1 MTLRHRL
8 LLVYLIVV
16 LLSVAT
22 VGVTAFEFNRARRI
36 FGALQPWN
44 DMALGAQK
52 LQSLFGHDRWPA
64 LEDQQLAFVGILV
77 GQYPKL
83 AEAADYRAV
92 DPVREALNNLN
103 RRFQSWRELPESEKP
118 GESAA
123 VRQALLAYA
132 ELVDLELT
140 LLHAE
145 AAQQE
150 TRRIVLLLI
159 LAGLTMLHVLVIGS
173 LLRRWLIRPLER
185 LNRQV
190 EALARGQPPPD
201 PLLTSPLEMASLAEA
216 LDRARQSLRNLQQK
230 LIESERMTTIGQFA
244 AQLAHNLRNPLA
256 SIRATAQLTARQA
269 GTAPNLPERMTEI
282 IVSVDRMNSW
292 IAGLME
298 VAHERPTAARAA
310 DVTPILAGVASALT
324 PELAA
329 KGLRL
334 TLNMPPGGLVC
345 LYEPATLEHTLIAMV
360 VNAIEA
366 SPLGET
372 IELRAERLEPDQP
385 AHTAGADAQ
394 SREPSQEVR
403 VGRCRISV
411 IDRGAGLPSDQP
423 ERIFEF
429 AYSTKQKGMGLGLG
443 LARQALQRQGG
454 KAGAWNNPDGGA
466 TVFVELPA
474 G

>member
-52 LQSLFGHDRWPA
+52 LQSLFGHDHWPA

-118 GESAA
+118 SESAA

-150 TRRIVLLLI
+150 TRRIILLLI

-190 EALARGQPPPD
+190 EALARGQPPPE
-201 PLLTSPLEMASLAEA
+201 PLL
-216 LDRARQSLRNLQQK
+216 
-230 LIESERMTTIGQFA
+230 
-244 AQLAHNLRNPLA
+244 
-256 SIRATAQLTARQA
+256 
-269 GTAPNLPERMTEI
+269 
-282 IVSVDRMNSW
+282 
-292 IAGLME
+292 
-298 VAHERPTAARAA
+298 
-310 DVTPILAGVASALT
+310 
-324 PELAA
+324 
-329 KGLRL
+329 
-334 TLNMPPGGLVC
+334 
-345 LYEPATLEHTLIAMV
+345 
-360 VNAIEA
+360 
-366 SPLGET
+366 
-372 IELRAERLEPDQP
+372 
-385 AHTAGADAQ
+385 
-394 SREPSQEVR
+394 
-403 VGRCRISV
+403 
-411 IDRGAGLPSDQP
+411 
-423 ERIFEF
+423 
-429 AYSTKQKGMGLGLG
+429 
-443 LARQALQRQGG
+443 
-454 KAGAWNNPDGGA
+454 
-466 TVFVELPA
+466 
-474 G
+474 